1 MKNIFQAMSIHKV
14 FCFGEILLHYAPPS
28 GTNYIESQNM
38 PFYLGGAELNVASA
52 LAKWDIPVKYATAMP
67 ANFLTENIIGY
78 LTKKNIDISAI
89 QFSGHRI
96 GCFYL
101 ATGLD
106 MKSAGVVY
114 DRDNSSFAS
123 IQKGSIDWKEVLKDV
138 NWFHFSAI
146 SAALTQNAT
155 DVCEE
160 ALIAATELGIPISV
174 DLNYRAK
181 LWQYGKTPIEVMLRL
196 VKYCTVLMGN
206 LWAVE
211 EMLGIKSTIQSSEGC
226 SQEHL
231 LEAAHKSM
239 FALKEQFPL
248 LNTMAY
254 TFRLA
259 DSYFGL
265 MCNKNNFYTSS
276 TYQMNEVKNIVGTG
290 DCFMAGLIYG
300 IRHQNTPEEIINFAA
315 AAAVGK
321 LYELGDA
328 TEQSLEQIKKRML

>member
-1 MKNIFQAMSIHKV
+1 MSIAKI
-14 FCFGEILLHYAPPS
+14 FCFGEILLHYAPPMNS
-28 GTNYIESQNM
+28 DFIERQHM

-52 LAKWDIPVKYATAMP
+52 LAKWDMPVKYGTAMP
-67 ANFLTENIIGY
+67 SHFLSDTIIGH
-78 LTKKNIDISAI
+78 LSKKNIDTSAI
-89 QFSGHRI
+89 QISGNRI

-106 MKSAGVVY
+106 MKNAAVVY
-114 DRDNSSFAS
+114 DRTNSSFAE
-123 IQKGSIDWKEVLKDV
+123 IKKGSIDWKEVLKDV
-138 NWFHFSAI
+138 HWFHFSAI
-146 SAALTQNAT
+146 SASLTQNAT
-155 DVCEE
+155 DLCEE
-160 ALIAATELGIPISV
+160 ALIAATEMGIPISV

-181 LWQYGKTPIEVMLRL
+181 LWKYGKTPIEVMSQL

-211 EMLGIKSTIQSSEGC
+211 DMLGISSSIKSSIGC
-226 SQEHL
+226 SDEQL
-231 LEAAHKSM
+231 ALAANNSM
-239 FALKEQFPL
+239 LKLKEQFPL
-248 LNTMAY
+248 LNTVAY

-259 DSYFGL
+259 ETYFGV
-265 MCNKNNFYTSS
+265 MFNKNNFYKSP
-276 TYQMNEVKNIVGTG
+276 TYKIIDVKNIVGTG

-300 IRHQNTPEEIINFAA
+300 IRHQHTPEEIINFAA

>member
-1 MKNIFQAMSIHKV
+1 MSIHKV
-14 FCFGEILLHYAPPS
+14 FCFGEILLHYAPPL
-28 GTNYIESQNM
+28 GTNYIDSHQM

-52 LAKWDIPVKYATAMP
+52 LAKWDMPVKFGTAMP
-67 ANFLTENIIGY
+67 SHFLTDTIIGY
-78 LTKKNIDISAI
+78 LEKKNIDTSAI

-138 NWFHFSAI
+138 HWFHISAI
-146 SAALTQNAT
+146 SVSLSQNAT
-155 DVCEE
+155 DVCIE

-181 LWQYGKTPIEVMLRL
+181 LWQYGKTPIEVMSQL
-196 VKYCTVLMGN
+196 VKYCSVLMGN

-211 EMLGIKSTIQSSEGC
+211 DMLGISSSISSSVGSSNE
-226 SQEHL
+226 EL
-231 LEAAHKSM
+231 VIAAHKSM
-239 FALKEQFPL
+239 TTLKDQFPL

-254 TFRLA
+254 TFRLT

-265 MCNKNNFYTSS
+265 MYNKNNFYISS

-300 IRHQNTPEEIINFAA
+300 IRHHHIPEEIINFAA

>member
-1 MKNIFQAMSIHKV
+1 MSIAKV
-14 FCFGEILLHYAPPS
+14 FCFGEILLHYAPPVNS
-28 GTNYIESQNM
+28 NLIDSQNM
-38 PFYLGGAELNVASA
+38 PFYLGGAELNVATA
-52 LAKWDIPVKYATAMP
+52 LTKWDMPVKYGTAMP
-67 ANFLTENIIGY
+67 AHFLTNTIISD
-78 LTKKNIDISAI
+78 LAKKNIDTSAI

-106 MKSAGVVY
+106 MKNAGVVY

-123 IQKGSIDWKEVLKDV
+123 IQKGCIAWKEVLKDV
-138 NWFHFSAI
+138 HWFHFSAI
-146 SAALTQNAT
+146 SASLTQNAT

-181 LWQYGKTPIEVMLRL
+181 LWQYGKTPIEVMTRL

-211 EMLGIKSTIQSSEGC
+211 DMLGIASSIQSSVGC
-226 SQEHL
+226 SDEQLTMAANNSL
-231 LEAAHKSM
+231 LK
-239 FALKEQFPL
+239 LKEQYPM

-254 TFRLA
+254 TFRL
-259 DSYFGL
+259 SETYFGI
-265 MCNKNNFYTSS
+265 MFNKNNFYKSP
-276 TYQMNEVKNIVGTG
+276 TYNLNEVKNIVGTG

-300 IRHQNTPEEIINFAA
+300 IDQQHTPEEIINFAA

>member
-1 MKNIFQAMSIHKV
+1 MSIAKI
-14 FCFGEILLHYAPPS
+14 FCFGEILLHYAPPMNS
-28 GTNYIESQNM
+28 DFIESQQM

-52 LAKWDIPVKYATAMP
+52 LAKWDMPVKYGTAMP
-67 ANFLTENIIGY
+67 SHFLTDTIIGH
-78 LTKKNIDISAI
+78 LSKKNIDTSAI
-89 QFSGHRI
+89 QISGNRI

-106 MKSAGVVY
+106 MKNAAVVY
-114 DRDNSSFAS
+114 DRANSSFAE
-123 IQKGSIDWKEVLKDV
+123 IKKGSIDWKEILKDV
-138 NWFHFSAI
+138 HWFHFSAI
-146 SAALTQNAT
+146 SASLTQNAT

-181 LWQYGKTPIEVMLRL
+181 LWKYGKTPIEVMSQL

-211 EMLGIKSTIQSSEGC
+211 DMLGISSSIKSSIGC
-226 SQEHL
+226 SDEQL
-231 LEAAHKSM
+231 ALAANNSM
-239 FALKEQFPL
+239 LKLKEQFPL
-248 LNTMAY
+248 LNTVAY

-259 DSYFGL
+259 ETYFGL
-265 MCNKNNFYTSS
+265 MFNKNNFYKSP
-276 TYQMNEVKNIVGTG
+276 TYKIIDVKNIVGTG

-300 IRHQNTPEEIINFAA
+300 MHHHHTPEEIINFAA

>member
-1 MKNIFQAMSIHKV
+1 MSINKV
-14 FCFGEILLHYAPPS
+14 FCFGEILLHYAPPVNS
-28 GTNYIESQNM
+28 NFMEQHQM
-38 PFYLGGAELNVASA
+38 PFYLGGAELNVATA
-52 LAKWDIPVKYATAMP
+52 LAKWDIPVKYGTAMP
-67 ANFLTENIIGY
+67 SHFLTDAIINS
-78 LTKKNIDISAI
+78 LSKKNIDTSAI
-89 QFSGHRI
+89 QFSGNRI

-106 MKSAGVVY
+106 MKNAAVVY
-114 DRDNSSFAS
+114 DRANSSFAE
-123 IQKGSIDWKEVLKDV
+123 IKKGSIAWKEVLKDV
-138 NWFHFSAI
+138 HWFHFSAI

-181 LWQYGKTPIEVMLRL
+181 LWQYGKTPIEVMTRL

-206 LWAVE
+206 LWAIE
-211 EMLGIKSTIQSSEGC
+211 DMLGIASSIQSSVGC
-226 SQEHL
+226 SDEQL
-231 LEAAHKSM
+231 TIAANNSM
-239 FALKEQFPL
+239 LKLKEQYPM

-254 TFRLA
+254 TFRL
-259 DSYFGL
+259 SETYFGI
-265 MCNKNNFYTSS
+265 MFNKNNFYKSP
-276 TYQMNEVKNIVGTG
+276 TYNLNEVKNIVGTG

-300 IRHQNTPEEIINFAA
+300 IGQQHTPEEIINFAA

>member
-1 MKNIFQAMSIHKV
+1 MSINKV
-14 FCFGEILLHYAPPS
+14 FCFGEILLHYAPPVNS
-28 GTNYIESQNM
+28 NFMEQHQM
-38 PFYLGGAELNVASA
+38 PFYLGGAELNVATA
-52 LAKWDIPVKYATAMP
+52 LANWEMPVKYGTAMP
-67 ANFLTENIIGY
+67 SHFLTDSIISH
-78 LTKKNIDISAI
+78 LSKKNIDTSAI
-89 QFSGHRI
+89 QFSGNRI

-101 ATGLD
+101 ATGLV

-114 DRDNSSFAS
+114 DRAHSSFAE
-123 IQKGSIDWKEVLKDV
+123 IKKGSIDWKAVLKDV
-138 NWFHFSAI
+138 RWFHFSAI
-146 SAALTQNAT
+146 SASLTQNAT

-181 LWQYGKTPIEVMLRL
+181 LWQYGKTPIEVMTRL

-211 EMLGIKSTIQSSEGC
+211 DMLGIASAIQSSVGSSNDE
-226 SQEHL
+226 L
-231 LEAAHKSM
+231 TNAAHKSM
-239 FALKEQFPL
+239 TKLKAQFPL
-248 LNTMAY
+248 LSTIAY

-259 DSYFGL
+259 ETYFGV
-265 MCNKNNFYTSS
+265 MFNKNNFYTSP
-276 TYQMNEVKNIVGTG
+276 TYKIIDVKNIVGTG

-300 IRHQNTPEEIINFAA
+300 MHHENTPEELINFAA

-328 TEQSLEQIKKRML
+328 TEQSPEQIKNRML

>member
-1 MKNIFQAMSIHKV
+1 MSIAKV
-14 FCFGEILLHYAPPS
+14 FCFGEILLHYAPPMNS
-28 GTNYIESQNM
+28 DFIERQHM

-52 LAKWDIPVKYATAMP
+52 LAKWDMPVKYGTAMP
-67 ANFLTENIIGY
+67 SHFLSDTIIGH
-78 LTKKNIDISAI
+78 LSKKNIDTSAI
-89 QFSGHRI
+89 QISGNRI

-106 MKSAGVVY
+106 MKNAAVVY
-114 DRDNSSFAS
+114 DRTNSSFAE
-123 IQKGSIDWKEVLKDV
+123 IKKGSIDWKEVLKDV
-138 NWFHFSAI
+138 HWFHFSAI

-155 DVCEE
+155 DLCEE
-160 ALIAATELGIPISV
+160 ALIAATEMGIPISV

-181 LWQYGKTPIEVMLRL
+181 LWKYGKTPIEVMSQL

-211 EMLGIKSTIQSSEGC
+211 DMLGISSSIRSSVGFSNEELVKS
-226 SQEHL
+226 
-231 LEAAHKSM
+231 AHKSM
-239 FALKEQFPL
+239 LALKEQFPL

-254 TFRLA
+254 TFRLTE
-259 DSYFGL
+259 SYFGL
-265 MCNKNNFYTSS
+265 MFNKNNFYKSP
-276 TYQMNEVKNIVGTG
+276 TYKIIDVKNIVGTG

-300 IRHQNTPEEIINFAA
+300 IRHQHTPEEIINFAA

>member
-1 MKNIFQAMSIHKV
+1 MSIHKV

-28 GTNYIESQNM
+28 GTNYIDSHQM
-38 PFYLGGAELNVASA
+38 PFYLGGAELNVATA
-52 LAKWDIPVKYATAMP
+52 LANWDIPVKYATAMP
-67 ANFLTENIIGY
+67 ANFLAEHIIGY
-78 LTKKNIDISAI
+78 LTKKNIDTSAI

-138 NWFHFSAI
+138 HWFHFSAI
-146 SAALTQNAT
+146 SVSLTQNAT
-155 DVCEE
+155 DVCTE

-181 LWQYGKTPIEVMLRL
+181 LWQYGKTPIEVMSHL
-196 VKYCTVLMGN
+196 VKYCSVLMGN

-211 EMLGIKSTIQSSEGC
+211 DMLGISSSISSSVGSSNE
-226 SQEHL
+226 EL
-231 LEAAHKSM
+231 VKAAHKSM
-239 FALKEQFPL
+239 TTLKEQFPL

-259 DSYFGL
+259 DNYFGVL
-265 MCNKNNFYTSS
+265 NSENIFYNSS
-276 TYQMNEVKNIVGTG
+276 VYELKEVKNIVGTG

-300 IRHQNTPEEIINFAA
+300 IRHHHTPEEIINFAA

>member
-1 MKNIFQAMSIHKV
+1 MSIHKV

-28 GTNYIESQNM
+28 GTNYIDSHQM

-52 LAKWDIPVKYATAMP
+52 LANWEMPVKYATAMP
-67 ANFLTENIIGY
+67 ANFLAENIIGY
-78 LTKKNIDISAI
+78 LKKKNIDTSAI

-123 IQKGSIDWKEVLKDV
+123 IQKGSIDWKVVLKDV
-138 NWFHFSAI
+138 HWFHFSAI
-146 SAALTQNAT
+146 SASLTENAT
-155 DVCEE
+155 DVCTE

-181 LWQYGKTPIEVMLRL
+181 LWQYGKTPIEVMSHL
-196 VKYCTVLMGN
+196 VKYCSVLMGN

-211 EMLGIKSTIQSSEGC
+211 DMLGISSSISSSVGSSNE
-226 SQEHL
+226 EL
-231 LEAAHKSM
+231 VKAAHKSM
-239 FALKEQFPL
+239 TTLKEQFPL

-259 DSYFGL
+259 DNYFGVL
-265 MCNKNNFYTSS
+265 NSENIFYNSS
-276 TYQMNEVKNIVGTG
+276 VYELKEVKNIVGTG

-300 IRHQNTPEEIINFAA
+300 IRHHHTPEEIINFAA

>member
-1 MKNIFQAMSIHKV
+1 MRKSKV

-28 GTNYIESQNM
+28 GTNYLDSHQM
-38 PFYLGGAELNVASA
+38 PFYLGGAELNVATA
-52 LAKWDIPVKYATAMP
+52 LAKWDMPVKYGTAMP
-67 ANFLTENIIGY
+67 AHFLTNTIISD
-78 LTKKNIDISAI
+78 LTKKNIDTSAI

-114 DRDNSSFAS
+114 DRENSSFAS

-138 NWFHFSAI
+138 HWFHFSAI

-181 LWQYGKTPIEVMLRL
+181 LWKYGKTPIEVMSQL

-211 EMLGIKSTIQSSEGC
+211 DMLGISSSIKSSIGSSDE
-226 SQEHL
+226 QL
-231 LEAAHKSM
+231 ALAANNSM
-239 FALKEQFPL
+239 LKLKQQFPL
-248 LNTMAY
+248 LNTVAY

-259 DSYFGL
+259 ETYFGL
-265 MCNKNNFYTSS
+265 MFNKNNFYKSP
-276 TYQMNEVKNIVGTG
+276 TYKIIDVKNIVGTG

-300 IRHQNTPEEIINFAA
+300 IRHQHTPEEIINFAA

>member
-1 MKNIFQAMSIHKV
+1 MSIAKV
-14 FCFGEILLHYAPPS
+14 FCFGEILLHYAPPMNS
-28 GTNYIESQNM
+28 DFIERQHM

-52 LAKWDIPVKYATAMP
+52 LAKWDMPVKYGTAMP
-67 ANFLTENIIGY
+67 SHFLSDTIIGH
-78 LTKKNIDISAI
+78 LSKKNIDTSAI
-89 QFSGHRI
+89 QISGNRI

-106 MKSAGVVY
+106 MKNAAVVY
-114 DRDNSSFAS
+114 DRANSSFAE
-123 IQKGSIDWKEVLKDV
+123 IKKGSIDWKEVLKDV
-138 NWFHFSAI
+138 HWFHFSAI
-146 SAALTQNAT
+146 SASLTQNAT
-155 DVCEE
+155 DLCEE
-160 ALIAATELGIPISV
+160 ALIAATEMGIPISV

-181 LWQYGKTPIEVMLRL
+181 LWKYGKTPIEVMSQL

-211 EMLGIKSTIQSSEGC
+211 DMLGISSSIKSSIGC
-226 SQEHL
+226 SDEQL
-231 LEAAHKSM
+231 ALAANNSM
-239 FALKEQFPL
+239 LKLKEQFPL
-248 LNTMAY
+248 LNTVAY

-259 DSYFGL
+259 ETYFGV
-265 MCNKNNFYTSS
+265 MFNKNNFYKSP
-276 TYQMNEVKNIVGTG
+276 TYKIIDVKNIVGTG

-300 IRHQNTPEEIINFAA
+300 IRHQHTPEEIINFAA

>member
-1 MKNIFQAMSIHKV
+1 MSIHKV

-28 GTNYIESQNM
+28 GTNYIDSHQM
-38 PFYLGGAELNVASA
+38 PFYLGGAELNVATA
-52 LAKWDIPVKYATAMP
+52 LANWEMPVKYATAMP
-67 ANFLTENIIGY
+67 ANFLAENIIGY
-78 LTKKNIDISAI
+78 LKKKNIDTSAI

-123 IQKGSIDWKEVLKDV
+123 IQKGSIDWKVVLKDV
-138 NWFHFSAI
+138 HWFHFSAI
-146 SAALTQNAT
+146 SASLTENAT
-155 DVCEE
+155 DVCTE

-181 LWQYGKTPIEVMLRL
+181 LWQYGKTPIEVMSHL
-196 VKYCTVLMGN
+196 VKYCSVLMGN

-211 EMLGIKSTIQSSEGC
+211 DMLGISSSISSSVGSSNE
-226 SQEHL
+226 EL
-231 LEAAHKSM
+231 VKAAHKSM
-239 FALKEQFPL
+239 TTLKEQFPL

-259 DSYFGL
+259 DNYFGVL
-265 MCNKNNFYTSS
+265 NSENIFYNSS
-276 TYQMNEVKNIVGTG
+276 VYELKEVKNIVGTG

-300 IRHQNTPEEIINFAA
+300 IRHHHTPEEIINFAA

>member
-1 MKNIFQAMSIHKV
+1 MSIHKV
-14 FCFGEILLHYAPPS
+14 FCFGEILLHYAPPL
-28 GTNYIESQNM
+28 GTNYIDSHQM

-52 LAKWDIPVKYATAMP
+52 LANWEMPVKYATAMP
-67 ANFLTENIIGY
+67 ANFLAENIIGY
-78 LTKKNIDISAI
+78 LKKKNIDTSAI

-138 NWFHFSAI
+138 HWFHFSAI

-160 ALIAATELGIPISV
+160 ALIAATEMGIPISV

-181 LWQYGKTPIEVMLRL
+181 LWQYGKTPIEVMTRL

-211 EMLGIKSTIQSSEGC
+211 DMLGISSSIRSSLGSSNE
-226 SQEHL
+226 EL
-231 LEAAHKSM
+231 VKAAHKSM
-239 FALKEQFPL
+239 LALKEQFPL

-254 TFRLA
+254 TFRLT
-259 DSYFGL
+259 DSYFGI
-265 MCNKNNFYTSS
+265 MFNKNNFYTSS
-276 TYQMNEVKNIVGTG
+276 TYTMNEVKNIVGTG

-300 IRHQNTPEEIINFAA
+300 IRHQHTPEEIINFAA

>member
-1 MKNIFQAMSIHKV
+1 MSIAKI
-14 FCFGEILLHYAPPS
+14 FCFGEILLHYAPPMNS
-28 GTNYIESQNM
+28 DFIESQQM

-52 LAKWDIPVKYATAMP
+52 LAKWDMPVKYGTAMP
-67 ANFLTENIIGY
+67 SHFLTDTIIGH
-78 LTKKNIDISAI
+78 LSKKNIDTSAI
-89 QFSGHRI
+89 QISGNRI

-106 MKSAGVVY
+106 MKNAAVVY
-114 DRDNSSFAS
+114 DRANSSFAE
-123 IQKGSIDWKEVLKDV
+123 IKKGSIDWKEILKDV
-138 NWFHFSAI
+138 HWFHFSAI
-146 SAALTQNAT
+146 SASLTQNAT

-181 LWQYGKTPIEVMLRL
+181 LWKYGKTPIEVMSQL

-211 EMLGIKSTIQSSEGC
+211 DMLGISSSIKSSIGC
-226 SQEHL
+226 SDEQL
-231 LEAAHKSM
+231 ALAANNSM
-239 FALKEQFPL
+239 LKLKEQFPL
-248 LNTMAY
+248 LNTVAY

-259 DSYFGL
+259 ETYFGV
-265 MCNKNNFYTSS
+265 MFNKNNFYKSP
-276 TYQMNEVKNIVGTG
+276 TYKIIDVKNIVGTG

-300 IRHQNTPEEIINFAA
+300 IRHQHTPEEIINFAA

>member
-1 MKNIFQAMSIHKV
+1 MSKHKV
-14 FCFGEILLHYAPPS
+14 FCFGEILLHYAPPVNS
-28 GTNYIESQNM
+28 DFIASQNM
-38 PFYLGGAELNVASA
+38 PFYLGGAELNVATA
-52 LAKWDIPVKYATAMP
+52 LTKWDMPVKYGTAMP
-67 ANFLTENIIGY
+67 AHFLTNTIISD
-78 LTKKNIDISAI
+78 LTKKNIDTSAI

-114 DRDNSSFAS
+114 DRENSSFAS
-123 IQKGSIDWKEVLKDV
+123 IQKGSIDWKEVLNDV
-138 NWFHFSAI
+138 HWFHFSAI

-181 LWQYGKTPIEVMLRL
+181 LWQYGKTPIEVMTRL

-211 EMLGIKSTIQSSEGC
+211 DMLGIASSIQSSVGC
-226 SQEHL
+226 SDEQLTVAANNSL
-231 LEAAHKSM
+231 LK
-239 FALKEQFPL
+239 LKEQYPM

-259 DSYFGL
+259 ETYFGI
-265 MCNKNNFYTSS
+265 MFNKNNFYKSP
-276 TYQMNEVKNIVGTG
+276 TYNLNEVKNIVGTG

-300 IRHQNTPEEIINFAA
+300 IDQQHTPEEIINFAA

>member
-1 MKNIFQAMSIHKV
+1 MSIAKV
-14 FCFGEILLHYAPPS
+14 FCFGEILLHYAPPMNS
-28 GTNYIESQNM
+28 DFIERQHM

-52 LAKWDIPVKYATAMP
+52 LAKWDMPVKYGTAMP
-67 ANFLTENIIGY
+67 SHFLSDTIIGH
-78 LTKKNIDISAI
+78 LSKKNIDTSAI
-89 QFSGHRI
+89 QISGNRI

-106 MKSAGVVY
+106 MKNAAVVY
-114 DRDNSSFAS
+114 DRTNSSFAE
-123 IQKGSIDWKEVLKDV
+123 IKKGSIDWKEVLKDV
-138 NWFHFSAI
+138 HWFHFSAI
-146 SAALTQNAT
+146 SASLTQNAT

-181 LWQYGKTPIEVMLRL
+181 LWKYGKTPIEVMSQL

-211 EMLGIKSTIQSSEGC
+211 DMLGISSSIKSSIGC
-226 SQEHL
+226 SDEQL
-231 LEAAHKSM
+231 ALAANNSM
-239 FALKEQFPL
+239 LKLKEQFPL
-248 LNTMAY
+248 LNTVAY

-259 DSYFGL
+259 ETYFGV
-265 MCNKNNFYTSS
+265 MFNKNNFYKSP
-276 TYQMNEVKNIVGTG
+276 TYKIIDVKNIVGTG

-300 IRHQNTPEEIINFAA
+300 IRHQHTPEEIINFAA

>member
-1 MKNIFQAMSIHKV
+1 MRKSKV

-28 GTNYIESQNM
+28 GTNYLDSHQM
-38 PFYLGGAELNVASA
+38 PFYLGGAELNVATA
-52 LAKWDIPVKYATAMP
+52 LAKWDMPVKYGTAMP
-67 ANFLTENIIGY
+67 AHFLTNTIISD
-78 LTKKNIDISAI
+78 LTKKNIDTSAI

-114 DRDNSSFAS
+114 DRENSSFAS

-138 NWFHFSAI
+138 HWFHFSAI

-181 LWQYGKTPIEVMLRL
+181 LWQYGKTPIEVMTRL

-211 EMLGIKSTIQSSEGC
+211 DMLGIASSIQSSVGC
-226 SQEHL
+226 SDEQLTVAANNSL
-231 LEAAHKSM
+231 LK
-239 FALKEQFPL
+239 LKEQYPM

-259 DSYFGL
+259 ETYFGI
-265 MCNKNNFYTSS
+265 MFNKNNFYKSP
-276 TYQMNEVKNIVGTG
+276 TYNLNEVKNIVGTG

-300 IRHQNTPEEIINFAA
+300 IGQQHTPEEIINFAA

>member
-1 MKNIFQAMSIHKV
+1 MSIAKI
-14 FCFGEILLHYAPPS
+14 FCFGEILLHYAPPMNS
-28 GTNYIESQNM
+28 DFIESQHM

-52 LAKWDIPVKYATAMP
+52 LAKWDMPVKYGTAMP
-67 ANFLTENIIGY
+67 SHFLTDTIIGH
-78 LTKKNIDISAI
+78 LSKKNIDTSAI
-89 QFSGHRI
+89 QISGNRI

-106 MKSAGVVY
+106 MKNAAVVY
-114 DRDNSSFAS
+114 DRANSSFAE
-123 IQKGSIDWKEVLKDV
+123 IKKGSIDWKEVLKDV
-138 NWFHFSAI
+138 HWFHFSAI

-181 LWQYGKTPIEVMLRL
+181 LWKYGKTPIEVMSQL

-211 EMLGIKSTIQSSEGC
+211 DMLGISSSIKSSIGC
-226 SQEHL
+226 SDEQL
-231 LEAAHKSM
+231 ALAANNSM
-239 FALKEQFPL
+239 LKLKEQFPL
-248 LNTMAY
+248 LNTVAY

-259 DSYFGL
+259 ETYFGV
-265 MCNKNNFYTSS
+265 MFNKNNFYKSP
-276 TYQMNEVKNIVGTG
+276 TYKIIDVKNIVGTG

-300 IRHQNTPEEIINFAA
+300 IRHQHTPEEIINFAA

>member
-1 MKNIFQAMSIHKV
+1 MSIHKV

-28 GTNYIESQNM
+28 GTNYIDSHQM
-38 PFYLGGAELNVASA
+38 PFYLGGAELNVATA
-52 LAKWDIPVKYATAMP
+52 LANWDMPVKYATAIP
-67 ANFLTENIIGY
+67 ANFLTDTIISH
-78 LTKKNIDISAI
+78 LSKKNIDTSTIQIS
-89 QFSGHRI
+89 GNKI

-106 MKSAGVVY
+106 MKNAGVVY
-114 DRDNSSFAS
+114 DRDNTSFAS

-138 NWFHFSAI
+138 HWFHFSAI
-146 SAALTQNAT
+146 SASLTQNAT

-181 LWQYGKTPIEVMLRL
+181 LWQYGKKPIEVMSHL
-196 VKYCTVLMGN
+196 VKYCTLLMGN

-211 EMLGIKSTIQSSEGC
+211 EMLGIQSPIQSSEGF
-226 SQEHL
+226 SAAD
-231 LEAAHKSM
+231 LEQAAHKSM
-239 FALKEQFPL
+239 TTLKEQYPL
-248 LNTMAY
+248 LNSIAY
-254 TFRLA
+254 TFRLTEK
-259 DSYFGL
+259 YFGI
-265 MCNKNNFYTSS
+265 MYNKNNFYTSP
-276 TYQMNEVKNIVGTG
+276 TYNMNEVKNIVGTG

-300 IRHQNTPEEIINFAA
+300 ICNHHTPEELINFAA

-328 TEQSLEQIKKRML
+328 TEQSLEQIKNRML

>member
-1 MKNIFQAMSIHKV
+1 MSIAKV
-14 FCFGEILLHYAPPS
+14 FCFGEILLHYAPPMNS
-28 GTNYIESQNM
+28 DFIERQHM

-52 LAKWDIPVKYATAMP
+52 LAKWDMPVKYGTAMP
-67 ANFLTENIIGY
+67 SHFLSDTIIGH
-78 LTKKNIDISAI
+78 LSKKNIDTSAI
-89 QFSGHRI
+89 QISGNRI

-106 MKSAGVVY
+106 MKNAAVVY
-114 DRDNSSFAS
+114 DRANSSFAE
-123 IQKGSIDWKEVLKDV
+123 IKKGSIDWKEVLKDV
-138 NWFHFSAI
+138 HWFHFSAI

-181 LWQYGKTPIEVMLRL
+181 LWKYGKTPIEVMSQL

-211 EMLGIKSTIQSSEGC
+211 DMLGISSSIRSSVGSSNEELVKS
-226 SQEHL
+226 
-231 LEAAHKSM
+231 AHKSM
-239 FALKEQFPL
+239 LALKEQFPL

-254 TFRLA
+254 TFRLTE
-259 DSYFGL
+259 SYFGL
-265 MCNKNNFYTSS
+265 MFNKNNFYKSP
-276 TYQMNEVKNIVGTG
+276 TYKIIDVKNIVGTG

-300 IRHQNTPEEIINFAA
+300 IRHQHTPEEIINFAA

>member
-1 MKNIFQAMSIHKV
+1 
-14 FCFGEILLHYAPPS
+14 
-28 GTNYIESQNM
+28 M
-38 PFYLGGAELNVASA
+38 PFYLGGAELNVATA
-52 LAKWDIPVKYATAMP
+52 LAKWEMPVKFGTAMP
-67 ANFLTENIIGY
+67 SHFLTDTIISD
-78 LTKKNIDISAI
+78 LAKKNIDTSAI

-138 NWFHFSAI
+138 HWFHFSAI
-146 SAALTQNAT
+146 SVSLTENAT
-155 DVCEE
+155 DVCIE

-181 LWQYGKTPIEVMLRL
+181 LWQYGKTPIEVMSQL
-196 VKYCTVLMGN
+196 VKYCSVLMGN

-211 EMLGIKSTIQSSEGC
+211 DMLGISSSISSSVGSSNE
-226 SQEHL
+226 EL
-231 LEAAHKSM
+231 VKAAHKSM
-239 FALKEQFPL
+239 TTLKEQFPL

-254 TFRLA
+254 TFRLT

-265 MCNKNNFYTSS
+265 MYNKNNFYTSS

>member
-1 MKNIFQAMSIHKV
+1 MSIAKV
-14 FCFGEILLHYAPPS
+14 FCFGEILLHYAPPMNS
-28 GTNYIESQNM
+28 DFIESQQM

-52 LAKWDIPVKYATAMP
+52 LAKWDMPVKYGTAMP
-67 ANFLTENIIGY
+67 SHFLTDTIIGH
-78 LTKKNIDISAI
+78 LSKKNIDTSAI
-89 QFSGHRI
+89 QISGNRI

-106 MKSAGVVY
+106 MKNAAVVY
-114 DRDNSSFAS
+114 DRTNSSFAE
-123 IQKGSIDWKEVLKDV
+123 IKKGSIDWKEVLKDV
-138 NWFHFSAI
+138 HWFHFSAI

-155 DVCEE
+155 DLCEE
-160 ALIAATELGIPISV
+160 ALIAATEMGIPISV

-181 LWQYGKTPIEVMLRL
+181 LWKYGKTPIEVMSQL

-211 EMLGIKSTIQSSEGC
+211 DMLGISSSIKSSIGC
-226 SQEHL
+226 SDEQL
-231 LEAAHKSM
+231 ALAANNSM
-239 FALKEQFPL
+239 LKLKEQFPL
-248 LNTMAY
+248 LNTVAY

-259 DSYFGL
+259 ETYFGV
-265 MCNKNNFYTSS
+265 MFNKNNFYKSP
-276 TYQMNEVKNIVGTG
+276 TYKIIDVKNIVGTG

-300 IRHQNTPEEIINFAA
+300 IRHQHTPEEIINFAA

>member
-1 MKNIFQAMSIHKV
+1 MSIHKV
-14 FCFGEILLHYAPPS
+14 FCFGEILLHYAPPL
-28 GTNYIESQNM
+28 GTNYIDSHQM

-52 LAKWDIPVKYATAMP
+52 LANWEMPVKYATAMP
-67 ANFLTENIIGY
+67 ANFLAENIIGY
-78 LTKKNIDISAI
+78 LKKKNIDTSAI

-123 IQKGSIDWKEVLKDV
+123 IQKGSIDWKVVLKDV
-138 NWFHFSAI
+138 HWFHFSAI
-146 SAALTQNAT
+146 SASLTENAT
-155 DVCEE
+155 DVCTE

-181 LWQYGKTPIEVMLRL
+181 LWQYGKTPIEVMSHL
-196 VKYCTVLMGN
+196 VKYCSVLMGN

-211 EMLGIKSTIQSSEGC
+211 DMLGISSSISSSVGSSNE
-226 SQEHL
+226 EL
-231 LEAAHKSM
+231 VKAAHKSM
-239 FALKEQFPL
+239 TTLKEQFPL

-259 DSYFGL
+259 DNYFGVL
-265 MCNKNNFYTSS
+265 NSENIFYNSS
-276 TYQMNEVKNIVGTG
+276 VYELKEVKNIVGTG

-300 IRHQNTPEEIINFAA
+300 IRHHHTPEEIINFAA

>member
-1 MKNIFQAMSIHKV
+1 
-14 FCFGEILLHYAPPS
+14 
-28 GTNYIESQNM
+28 
-38 PFYLGGAELNVASA
+38 
-52 LAKWDIPVKYATAMP
+52 
-67 ANFLTENIIGY
+67 
-78 LTKKNIDISAI
+78 
-89 QFSGHRI
+89 
-96 GCFYL
+96 
-101 ATGLD
+101 

-123 IQKGSIDWKEVLKDV
+123 IQKGSIAWKEVLKDV
-138 NWFHFSAI
+138 HWFHFSAI
-146 SAALTQNAT
+146 SVSLTQNAT

-181 LWQYGKTPIEVMLRL
+181 LWQYGKTPIEVMTRL

-211 EMLGIKSTIQSSEGC
+211 DMLGIASSIQSSEGF
-226 SQEHL
+226 STTD
-231 LEAAHKSM
+231 LEQAAHKSM
-239 FALKEQFPL
+239 TRLKEQYPM

-254 TFRLA
+254 TFRL
-259 DSYFGL
+259 SETYFGI
-265 MCNKNNFYTSS
+265 MFNKNNFYKSP
-276 TYQMNEVKNIVGTG
+276 TYDLNDVKNIVGTG

-300 IRHQNTPEEIINFAA
+300 IGQHHTPEEIINFAA

-328 TEQSLEQIKKRML
+328 TEQSLEQIKNRML

>member
-1 MKNIFQAMSIHKV
+1 MSIAKV
-14 FCFGEILLHYAPPS
+14 FCFGEILLHYAPPLNS
-28 GTNYIESQNM
+28 DFIKSQNM

-52 LAKWDIPVKYATAMP
+52 LAKWDMPVKYGTAMP
-67 ANFLTENIIGY
+67 ANFLTDTIISD
-78 LTKKNIDISAI
+78 LAKKNIDISAI

-138 NWFHFSAI
+138 HWFHFSAI

-181 LWQYGKTPIEVMLRL
+181 LWQYGKKPIEVMTRL

-211 EMLGIKSTIQSSEGC
+211 EMLGINSTIQSSEGF
-226 SQEHL
+226 STAD
-231 LEAAHKSM
+231 LEQAAHKSM
-239 FALKEQFPL
+239 TILKEQFPL

-259 DSYFGL
+259 DTYFGVIF
-265 MCNKNNFYTSS
+265 NKNNFYKSP
-276 TYQMNEVKNIVGTG
+276 TYKIIDVKNIVGTG

-300 IRHQNTPEEIINFAA
+300 IRHHHTPEENINFAA

>member
-1 MKNIFQAMSIHKV
+1 MSLAKV
-14 FCFGEILLHYAPPS
+14 FCFGEILLHYAPPVNS
-28 GTNYIESQNM
+28 DFIKSQNM

-52 LAKWDIPVKYATAMP
+52 LAKWDIPVKYGTAMP
-67 ANFLTENIIGY
+67 SHFLTDTIISD
-78 LTKKNIDISAI
+78 LAKKYIDTSAI

-138 NWFHFSAI
+138 HWFHFSAI

-160 ALIAATELGIPISV
+160 ALLAATELGIPISV

-181 LWQYGKTPIEVMLRL
+181 LWQYGKTPIEVMTRL

-211 EMLGIKSTIQSSEGC
+211 EMLGINSTIKSSEGF
-226 SQEHL
+226 SSAD
-231 LEAAHKSM
+231 LEQAAHKSIL
-239 FALKEQFPL
+239 ALKEQFPL

-254 TFRLA
+254 TFRLT
-259 DSYFGL
+259 DSYFGI
-265 MCNKNNFYTSS
+265 MFNKNNFYTSS
-276 TYQMNEVKNIVGTG
+276 IYTMNEVKNIVGTG

-300 IRHQNTPEEIINFAA
+300 IRHQHVPEEIINFAA

>member
-1 MKNIFQAMSIHKV
+1 MSIHKV
-14 FCFGEILLHYAPPS
+14 FCFGEILLHYAPPL
-28 GTNYIESQNM
+28 GTNYIDSHQM
-38 PFYLGGAELNVASA
+38 PFYLAGAELNVATA
-52 LAKWDIPVKYATAMP
+52 LANWDMPVKYATAMP
-67 ANFLTENIIGY
+67 ANFLADTIISD
-78 LTKKNIDISAI
+78 LAKKNIDTSAI
-89 QFSGHRI
+89 QFSGDRI

-114 DRDNSSFAS
+114 DRDKSSFAS

-138 NWFHFSAI
+138 HWFHFSAI
-146 SAALTQNAT
+146 SASLTENAT

-181 LWQYGKTPIEVMLRL
+181 LWQYGKTPIEVMTRL

-206 LWAVE
+206 LWAVQ
-211 EMLGIKSTIQSSEGC
+211 EMLGIQSSIQSSEGF
-226 SQEHL
+226 STAD
-231 LEAAHKSM
+231 LEQAAHKSITT
-239 FALKEQFPL
+239 LKEQFPL

-254 TFRLA
+254 TFRLT
-259 DSYFGL
+259 DSYFGI
-265 MCNKNNFYTSS
+265 MFNKNNFYTSS
-276 TYQMNEVKNIVGTG
+276 TYKMNEVKNIVGTG

-328 TEQSLEQIKKRML
+328 TEQSLDQIKKRML

>member
-1 MKNIFQAMSIHKV
+1 MSIAKV
-14 FCFGEILLHYAPPS
+14 FCFGEILLHYAPPMNS
-28 GTNYIESQNM
+28 DFIERQHM

-52 LAKWDIPVKYATAMP
+52 LAKWDMPVKYGTAMP
-67 ANFLTENIIGY
+67 SHFLSDTIIGH
-78 LTKKNIDISAI
+78 LSKKNIDTSAI
-89 QFSGHRI
+89 QISGNRI

-106 MKSAGVVY
+106 MKNAAVVY
-114 DRDNSSFAS
+114 DRANSSFAE
-123 IQKGSIDWKEVLKDV
+123 IKKGSIDWKEILKDV
-138 NWFHFSAI
+138 HWFHFSAI

-181 LWQYGKTPIEVMLRL
+181 LWKYGKTPIEVMSQL

-211 EMLGIKSTIQSSEGC
+211 DMLGISSSIKSSIGC
-226 SQEHL
+226 SDEQL
-231 LEAAHKSM
+231 ALAANNSM
-239 FALKEQFPL
+239 LKLKEQFPL
-248 LNTMAY
+248 LNTVAY

-259 DSYFGL
+259 ETYFGV
-265 MCNKNNFYTSS
+265 MFNKNNFYKSP
-276 TYQMNEVKNIVGTG
+276 TYKIIDVKNIVGTG

-300 IRHQNTPEEIINFAA
+300 IHHQHTPEELINFAA

-328 TEQSLEQIKKRML
+328 TEQSPEQIKNRML

>member
-1 MKNIFQAMSIHKV
+1 
-14 FCFGEILLHYAPPS
+14 
-28 GTNYIESQNM
+28 M
-38 PFYLGGAELNVASA
+38 PFYLGGAELNVATA
-52 LAKWDIPVKYATAMP
+52 LAKWDIPVKYGTAMP
-67 ANFLTENIIGY
+67 SHFLTDQIIGH
-78 LTKKNIDISAI
+78 LSKKNIDTSAI
-89 QFSGHRI
+89 QFSGNRI

-101 ATGLD
+101 ETGMD
-106 MKSAGVVY
+106 MKNAAVVY
-114 DRDNSSFAS
+114 DRAYSSFAE
-123 IQKGSIDWKEVLKDV
+123 IKKGSIDWKEVLKDV
-138 NWFHFSAI
+138 HWFHFSAI
-146 SAALTQNAT
+146 SVSLTENAT
-155 DVCEE
+155 DVCIE

-181 LWQYGKTPIEVMLRL
+181 LWQYGKTPIEVMSQL
-196 VKYCTVLMGN
+196 VKYCSVLMGN

-211 EMLGIKSTIQSSEGC
+211 DMLGISSSISSSVGSSNE
-226 SQEHL
+226 EL
-231 LEAAHKSM
+231 VKAAHKSM
-239 FALKEQFPL
+239 TTLKEQFPL

-254 TFRLA
+254 TFRLT

-265 MCNKNNFYTSS
+265 MYNKNNFYTSS